1 MNRYSRQII
10 LPQIGVDGQKAIR
23 ESKILLIGAGGL
35 GLPCAQSL
43 VAAGVGQLTILD
55 DDLIELSNLQRQ
67 ILFCE
72 GDVGKNKALTAAL
85 RLKEQNSDVIV
96 EGIKENL
103 NSFNARNYISAH
115 DIVIDGSDNFSTKF
129 LINDACLLERKPWVY
144 GSVSRFEG
152 QIALFNGNSK
162 SCYRCLYER
171 PPRIKIEN
179 CAEQGIL
186 GAVTGIVAN
195 YQTLEALKYLI
206 SLQGKNNI
214 SSQVGVLHVFDFMT
228 LEQRNLLISK
238 RENCLCANPDHIEL
252 RYDPAV
258 CETNFRRTWSEFT
271 NDMNQKILFDVRTP
285 KEFQGGHH
293 SEGRMWQDEYTGH
306 INSIGQVYLYCLSG
320 ARAKQKCIELRKRGI
335 SAFYIGEYRDFSLP
349 LDQPSDRFTTFCAD
363 SR

>member
-1 MNRYSRQII
+1 MDRYSRQII
-10 LPQIGVDGQKAIR
+10 LPQIGVAGQRAIR

-67 ILFCE
+67 ILFSE
-72 GDVGKNKALTAAL
+72 SDVGKSKALTAAH
-85 RLKEQNSDVIV
+85 RLKEQNSDVTI

-103 NSFNARNYISAH
+103 NSLNARDYISAH
-115 DIVIDGSDNFSTKF
+115 DIVIDGSDNFNTKF

-152 QIALFNGNSK
+152 QTVLFKGNSE

-171 PPRIKIEN
+171 PPRTKIEN

-195 YQTLEALKYLI
+195 YQALEALKYLV
-206 SLQGKNNI
+206 SLQGKENI
-214 SSQVGVLHVFDFMT
+214 TSNAGILHVFDFMAF
-228 LEQRNLLISK
+228 EHRNLLISK
-238 RENCLCANPDHIEL
+238 KETCLCANPGQIEL
-252 RYDPAV
+252 RYEPAI
-258 CETNFRRTWSEFT
+258 CETGFRRTWNEFT
-271 NDMNQKILFDVRTP
+271 NDVNQKVLFDVRTP
-285 KEFQGGHH
+285 KEFQDGHH
-293 SEGRMWQDEYTGH
+293 NEGQMWQDEYMDQM
-306 INSIGQVYLYCLSG
+306 NSIAQVYLYCLSG
-320 ARAKQKCIELRKRGI
+320 VRAKRKCLELRKRGI

-349 LDQPSDRFTTFCAD
+349 LDQASD
-363 SR
+363 